1 MANSTSKDSE
11 INEELDEEFAT
22 LLNQLRDDV
31 EDITVEDFVTFD
43 DNVTTSPGQINTD
56 LVAWLEKALEE
67 GIEDFVPKDLNSNEG
82 QNPEVISDDEDH
94 DDRLQAS
101 QHLDKLLEFSIAKN
115 DETLSG
121 LLSEV
126 INAVE
131 NIKIPSLRQRNI
143 LSLFEKS

>member
-31 EDITVEDFVTFD
+31 GDITVEDFVTFD

-94 DDRLQAS
+94 KDTLHLMMKIMMIDYRHHNIWTSCLNS
-101 QHLDKLLEFSIAKN
+101 Q
-115 DETLSG
+115 
-121 LLSEV
+121 
-126 INAVE
+126 
-131 NIKIPSLRQRNI
+131 
-143 LSLFEKS
+143 